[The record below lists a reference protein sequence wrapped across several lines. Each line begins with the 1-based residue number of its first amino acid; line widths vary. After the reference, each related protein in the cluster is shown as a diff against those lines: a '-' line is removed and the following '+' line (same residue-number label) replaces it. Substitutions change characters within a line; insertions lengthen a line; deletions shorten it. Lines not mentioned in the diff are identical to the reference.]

1 MQLLRHLLGRR
12 PTNADEAHSAR
23 GRGQAL
29 VEFALIVPVFMLIGF
44 GIFDFGFAFDSSLT
58 ISNAAREG
66 ARYGAT
72 DPNATN
78 ITNRVRLVA
87 GRLNDSNL
95 TVTVSCKTSAG
106 TACPG
111 GMAGALA
118 GTTVVVSVSY
128 SYRMMTPIVF
138 GTTIPLNSTAQM
150 RVE

>member
-1 MQLLRHLLGRR
+1 MQLFRRPLGRR
-12 PTNADEAHSAR
+12 PTDSDEAQRAP

-72 DPNATN
+72 DPNTTN

-95 TVTVSCKTSAG
+95 TVTVSCKTAAG
-106 TACPG
+106 AACSG
-111 GMAGALA
+111 GMAGAVS

-128 SYRMMTPIVF
+128 PYRMITPIVF

>member
-1 MQLLRHLLGRR
+1 MQLFRRPLGRR
-12 PTNADEAHSAR
+12 PMNSDEAQRAP

-29 VEFALIVPVFMLIGF
+29 VEFALIVPVFMLIAF

-66 ARYGAT
+66 ARFGAT
-72 DPNATN
+72 NPDSTA
-78 ITNRVRLVA
+78 ITSRVRLVA

-95 TVTVSCKTSAG
+95 TVTVSCQTSTGA
-106 TACPG
+106 ACSG
-111 GMAGALA
+111 GMAGAVS

-128 SYRMMTPIVF
+128 SYRMITPIVF